1 VHLIECI
8 EDVNSLSTIIRIRE
22 VCARWHTAANYLA
35 SEDLRLMYLSPCEDM
50 NRRSEGGKLLNDLES
65 DAISA
70 SSDEYRGFTEIL
82 G

>member
-1 VHLIECI
+1 MH
-8 EDVNSLSTIIRIRE
+8 
-22 VCARWHTAANYLA
+22 
-35 SEDLRLMYLSPCEDM
+35 LSPCEDM
-50 NRRSEGGKLLNDLES
+50 NWRSEGGKLLNDLES